1 MQMQH
6 RFRTVAPANRNADAQ
21 NVQC

>member
-1 MQMQH
+1 MQMLH